1 MKMKFYKF
9 LVIWLLMI
17 NVAYAQPV
25 IQKIEPLRSFP
36 NARIVISG
44 SGFSSTSSQLQV
56 WFDQVKGKIIA
67 STEFAIEVE
76 VPAEARL
83 SNITVMNLATRL
95 SATSKAK
102 FMPVFSGEGFVAAKL
117 ATPLS
122 LSNASPVF
130 DIISSDIDG
139 DNKPDLIGS
148 SNATTSTSMVLHMNQ
163 STVGNINFV
172 PSTIASLT
180 LNAPT
185 GHLAVGDLNLDGK
198 PDVVASRSGTTS
210 NTVFVLLNKSTLGNP
225 DFAAPLILTLDI
237 SQGVREVGISDIN
250 GDGKPEIVVANSITN
265 NIYIFKNESAG
276 GVLTINTT
284 PVKIPVTGATETWAL
299 ELQDMD
305 GDGKTDIV
313 ASTNQ
318 SKPDL
323 YVLKNVST
331 PSSISFSNITKI
343 PLPGGYNDIA
353 TADFN
358 RDGKLDLIST
368 SLFTSQ
374 AMVLLNKSSNAA
386 FLFDAPITLAT
397 DAQPFGIDVSDLNG
411 DNFPDFVIPSRGTS
425 TLNVFLHNGNPTTV
439 GFNKVTVTTG
449 KTNWFVRA
457 GDLDGDAKP
466 DIAFTSFTGTAGPY
480 SVDILRNQNCHKPEI
495 LNTPPVVICPAQ
507 NIRLKTIPIPGVTFD
522 WSNGFSSI
530 KNNAEPFVD
539 ITAAASYTV
548 TAKGENGA
556 CSVTSAPLLVQSGA
570 GALPADPAINTNAP
584 LCAGNT
590 LNISTPTITGAT
602 YSWTGP
608 NGFTSNTASISIP
621 NATVANAGI
630 YSLTIKV
637 GDCSSNTVTKRVDVV
652 SFGNFSISSSSANNT
667 MCQGQSITLSVNTE
681 AGYNYQWM
689 KDGTNISGQ
698 TSATLAVTQE
708 GSYKVKVSNTALG
721 CSIETAAVAIVAYA
735 APVANFT
742 IDPATTG
749 CVGTLITFTNN
760 SIPDSRVPAGSIVF
774 EWDFGDNT
782 SSTISD
788 PTHTYTTAQTF
799 NPKLTISYADIS
811 SCVGTLTKSI
821 NISAGTIPTI
831 TATKSELCGNGSETS
846 TLAVTETTF
855 TSFLWSTGADIAS
868 INVTAPETY
877 SVETVDANGCEGFA
891 EIIITEKTTDCSPA
905 STDFPYVFTPNGDL
919 QNDFWI
925 IPDAENKQECTMNI
939 FDGRGRR
946 VLQKK
951 GFPIAGWDGR
961 SDEGK
966 DVPDGTYYYVFS
978 CPDVTPTT
986 GSVLIVR

>member
-9 LVIWLLMI
+9 LVFSLLI
-17 NVAYAQPV
+17 SNVAVSQPV
-25 IQKIEPLRSFP
+25 IQKIEPVNSFP
-36 NARIVISG
+36 KSKIVISG

-56 WFDQVKGKIIA
+56 WFDQVKGNIIS

-83 SNITVMNLATRL
+83 SNITVVNLSTRL
-95 SATSKAK
+95 SAISKLK

-122 LSNASPVF
+122 LSSSNAVF
-130 DIISSDIDG
+130 DIASIDIDG

-148 SNATTSTSMVLHMNQ
+148 SNATTATSMVLLMNQ

-172 PSTIASLT
+172 NSPIAALT

-210 NTVFVLLNKSTLGNP
+210 NTVFVLTNTSTLGNP
-225 DFAAPLILTLDI
+225 NFSAPLILVLDI
-237 SQGVREVGISDIN
+237 IQGAREVGIADLN
-250 GDGKPEIVVANSITN
+250 GDGKPEIVVTNSATN
-265 NIYIFKNESAG
+265 NIYIFKNESTG
-276 GVLTINTT
+276 GTLNINPT
-284 PVKIPVTGATETWAL
+284 PFKVTVTGATETLAL

-313 ASTNQ
+313 ASRNQ
-318 SKPDL
+318 SQDL
-323 YVLKNVST
+323 FLLKNTST
-331 PSSISFSNITKI
+331 PTTFSFSNITKI
-343 PLPGGYNDIA
+343 VLPGQFNDLA
-353 TADFN
+353 TTDFN
-358 RDGKLDLIST
+358 RDGKLDVIAT

-386 FLFDAPITLAT
+386 FILDPPITLAT

-411 DNFPDFVIPSRGTS
+411 DRFPDFIIPSRGTN
-425 TLNVFLHNGNPTTV
+425 TLNVFLHNGNPTAI
-439 GFNKVTVTTG
+439 GFNKVTVNTG

-466 DIAFTSFTGTAGPY
+466 DIAFTAFTGISGPY
-480 SVDILRNQNCHKPEI
+480 SVDILRNKNCHKPEI
-495 LNTPPVVICPAQ
+495 LNKPPLIICPAQ
-507 NIRLKTIPIPGVTFD
+507 NIRLVTIPIPGVTFD
-522 WSNGFSSI
+522 WSNGVNSI
-530 KNNAEPFVD
+530 KNNSDPFVD

-548 TAKGENGA
+548 TATGENGA
-556 CSVTSAPLLVQSGA
+556 CAVTSASLLVQSGA
-570 GALPADPAINTNAP
+570 GALPADPVINTNAP
-584 LCAGNT
+584 LCVGNT
-590 LNISTPTITGAT
+590 LNISTPTVAGAT

-608 NGFTSNTASISIP
+608 NSFTSNLASLSIL
-621 NATVANAGI
+621 NATVADAGI

-652 SFGNFSISSSSANNT
+652 TFGSFSISSSSASNT
-667 MCQGQSITLSVNTE
+667 MCQGQSLTLTVNTE
-681 AGYNYQWM
+681 AGYSYQWM
-689 KDGTNISGQ
+689 KDGANITGQ
-698 TSATLAVTQE
+698 TSATFAATQE
-708 GSYKVKVSNTALG
+708 GSYKVKVSNIALG
-721 CSIETAAVAIVAYA
+721 CSIETTPVAIVAYA

-742 IDPATTG
+742 IDPASTA
-749 CVGTLITFTNN
+749 CVGTLVTFTNN
-760 SIPDSRVPAGSIVF
+760 SIPDSRVPGGSIVF
-774 EWDFGDNT
+774 AWDFGDNA
-782 SSTISD
+782 SSASSD
-788 PTHTYTTAQTF
+788 PTHTYTTAQTY
-799 NPKLTISYADIS
+799 NPKLTISYANIS

-821 NISAGTIPTI
+821 NVAAATAPTI
-831 TATKSELCGNGSETS
+831 TATKSELCANGSETS
-846 TLAVTETTF
+846 TLSVTQTTF
-855 TSFLWSTGADIAS
+855 TSFLWSTGAEIAS
-868 INVTAPETY
+868 VNVTAPETY
-877 SVETVDANGCEGFA
+877 SVETVDNNGCEGFA

-905 STDFPYVFTPNGDL
+905 STDFPYVFTPNGDT

-946 VLQKK
+946 ILQKK

-961 SDEGK
+961 SEEGSE
-966 DVPDGTYYYVFS
+966 VPEGTYYYVFS
-978 CPDVTPTT
+978 CPDITPTT